1 MKVGYIRVSTKEQNT
16 ARQEILMEE
25 LGVEKVFID
34 KMSGKDTNRPMLQ
47 EMMNFVREGDTVIV
61 SEISRFARNTRDL
74 LDLIEKLKEKG
85 VQFESKKEKIDT
97 TTPNGEFMLTIFGA
111 VAQLERQYILS
122 RQREGIEIAK
132 AEGKYKG
139 KAKINVD
146 MEQFEQEYKLW
157 KSGQIT
163 AVAAMKHLGLKPNTF
178 YRRVQEFESQMKDE

>member
-1 MKVGYIRVSTKEQNT
+1 MKVGYVRVSTKEQNT
-16 ARQEILMEE
+16 ARQEAVMDE

-34 KMSGKDTNRPMLQ
+34 KMSGKSTNRPMLQ
-47 EMMNFVREGDTVIV
+47 EMMSFVREGDTVVV

-132 AEGKYKG
+132 AEGKYRG
-139 KAKINVD
+139 KAKITVD
-146 MEQFEQEYKLW
+146 MTQFEQEYKLW
-157 KSGQIT
+157 KDGQIT

-178 YRRVQEFESQMKDE
+178 YRRVQEFENKRKDK